1 MTEHNQVAAQ
11 DALGAV
17 VIRAPDKTEE
27 AQLVGHFVVECIG
40 EDGEI
45 KWTDEFYNQVATVG
59 KNLLLD
65 TGLKGS
71 GYTVT
76 GPFLGL
82 ISSVNYSAVASA
94 DTMSSHA
101 GWQEA
106 GNGTSYPFWDT
117 PASQARSTM
126 TFAAASA
133 GSSATAAAASF
144 HIATNAGTIKGA
156 FVLYG
161 SNAATAN
168 NDTSGTL
175 LSAGTFTGGDRVV
188 ATGDTVNVSY
198 SLALT
203 G

>member
-1 MTEHNQVAAQ
+1 MSEQNKVAAH
-11 DALGAV
+11 DACTAS
-17 VIRAPDKTEE
+17 VIRAPDQGDAVEV
-27 AQLVGHFVVECIG
+27 VGHFMVECIG
-40 EDGEI
+40 ADGEI
-45 KWTDEFYNQVATVG
+45 KWTEEFDNQVATVG

-71 GYTVT
+71 SYTVT
-76 GPFLGL
+76 GPYLGL

-94 DTMSSHA
+94 DTMASHA

-126 TFAAASA
+126 TFSAASA
-133 GSSATAAAASF
+133 GSIATAAAASF

-156 FVLYG
+156 FVVFG
-161 SNAATAN
+161 ANAATAN
-168 NDTSGTL
+168 NNTSGTL
-175 LSAGTFTGGDRVV
+175 LSAGTFSGGDRAV